1 VWPSLFT
8 ALPITMDRM
17 LTLAILTLL
26 IMAVSGATAARAP
39 RTLVRL
45 R

>member
-1 VWPSLFT
+1 
-8 ALPITMDRM
+8 MDRM
-17 LTLAILTLL
+17 LTLAIFTLL
-26 IMAVSGATAARAP
+26 IMAVSGAMAARAP